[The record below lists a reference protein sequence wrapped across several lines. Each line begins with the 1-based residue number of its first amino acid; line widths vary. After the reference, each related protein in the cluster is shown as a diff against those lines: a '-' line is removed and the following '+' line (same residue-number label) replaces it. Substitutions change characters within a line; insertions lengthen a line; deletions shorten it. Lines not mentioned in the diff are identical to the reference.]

1 MGRLTSDLTGMQF
14 RRLTV
19 LGPAGVHITA
29 RGRERLLW
37 RVRCSCN
44 NELVVMDIALQEGRK
59 LSCGCLRAERLARR
73 AEQLDDLPSRTKPES
88 HHCQTTRHDRI
99 TSEGVA
105 RSSAP
110 SCSTR
115 RVYSYPTNRGL
126 IAVGTARECAATCSA
141 SAAIVLVVGR

>member
-59 LSCGCLRAERLARR
+59 LSCGCFRAERLARR
-73 AEQLDDLPSRTKPES
+73 AEQLDDLPSRTKP
-88 HHCQTTRHDRI
+88 
-99 TSEGVA
+99 
-105 RSSAP
+105 
-110 SCSTR
+110 
-115 RVYSYPTNRGL
+115 RVT
-126 IAVGTARECAATCSA
+126 TARPPDMTASQVKALRAAVRRR
-141 SAAIVLVVGR
+141 AARGKSTVTQSTAA

>member
-1 MGRLTSDLTGMQF
+1 MGRLTRDLTGMQF

-59 LSCGCLRAERLARR
+59 LSCGCLRAERLSRR
-73 AEQLDDLPSRTKPES
+73 AEQLDDLPSRTKP
-88 HHCQTTRHDRI
+88 
-99 TSEGVA
+99 
-105 RSSAP
+105 
-110 SCSTR
+110 
-115 RVYSYPTNRGL
+115 RVT
-126 IAVGTARECAATCSA
+126 TARPPDMTASQVKALRAAMRRCAARGESTITQPIA
-141 SAAIVLVVGR
+141 T